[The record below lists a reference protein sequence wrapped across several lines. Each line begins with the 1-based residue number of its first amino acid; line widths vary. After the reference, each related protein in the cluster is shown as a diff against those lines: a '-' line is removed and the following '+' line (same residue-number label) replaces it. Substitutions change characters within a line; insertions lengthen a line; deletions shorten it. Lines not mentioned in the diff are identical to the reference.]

1 VQTASS
7 GEGEVDLPPGRA
19 ASPLPAILGALAGAA
34 GQLRLGEPV
43 TSLEHALQCADA
55 AEREGCAPALVVAA
69 LLHDVGWLP
78 LPAPAGAGGTE
89 SAEVGEGEHAARG
102 AALLAGWLPP
112 GVVEP
117 VRLHVE
123 AKRWLCSVEPAYHA
137 GLSEASRLSLV
148 AQGGQMDAEERRAF
162 EAEPFFQD
170 ALLLRRLDDG
180 AKTPGRKT
188 PGLARYVPLV
198 ERLSAG

>member
-1 VQTASS
+1 M
-7 GEGEVDLPPGRA
+7 
-19 ASPLPAILGALAGAA
+19 
-34 GQLRLGEPV
+34 
-43 TSLEHALQCADA
+43 
-55 AEREGCAPALVVAA
+55 
-69 LLHDVGWLP
+69 
-78 LPAPAGAGGTE
+78 
-89 SAEVGEGEHAARG
+89 
-102 AALLAGWLPP
+102 
-112 GVVEP
+112 
-117 VRLHVE
+117 RLHVE
-123 AKRWLCSVEPAYHA
+123 AKRWLCSVEPTYHA

-180 AKTPGRKT
+180 TKTPGRKT